1 MASRSFR
8 LDINCDLGELPELI
22 ANGTQG
28 AILGYITQANIACG
42 GHAGDEDT
50 MKRTV
55 EQCLLH
61 GVAIGAHPSYPD
73 RENFGRIEM
82 KMPDWELADAITEQ
96 LFTLDRIV
104 KAEGG
109 RISHVK
115 PHGAL
120 YNTAVRRPEV
130 AASIANGVE
139 AYSPHVLV
147 MALARSPMLQVI
159 DDYGLRTIAEGFADR
174 RYEADGTLRSRAH
187 EDALITDPQAAADQ
201 ADRMAREGWAET
213 VCIHSD
219 TPGALAIVRAVSERL
234 QTRK

>member
-1 MASRSFR
+1 M
-8 LDINCDLGELPELI
+8 I
-22 ANGTQG
+22 ADGTQG

-42 GHAGDEDT
+42 GHAGDEDL
-50 MKRTV
+50 MRRTV

-73 RENFGRIEM
+73 RENFGRVEL
-82 KMPDWELADAITEQ
+82 KMPEWELADAITEQ
-96 LFTLDRIV
+96 LFALDRIV
-104 KAEGG
+104 KPEGG
-109 RISHVK
+109 RITHVK

-120 YNTAVRRPEV
+120 YNAAVRKPEV
-130 AASIANGVE
+130 AAAIANGVE
-139 AYSPHVLV
+139 AYSPHVMV

-174 RYEADGTLRSRAH
+174 RYESDGTLRARTRA
-187 EDALITDPQAAADQ
+187 DALITDPEEAAAQ
-201 ADRMAREGWAET
+201 ADRLAREGLAET

-219 TPGALAIVRAVSERL
+219 TPGALAIVRAVSQRL